1 MEVLVAEDDRV
12 SRRVLEK
19 YLVKWGYD
27 VVCAEDGHS
36 AWDALNDQ
44 AYQMVVL
51 DWMMPGLSGIDIC
64 RKIRQSPKINHLYI
78 LLLSGRT
85 EKRDMIA
92 GLEAGADD
100 YVIKPF
106 DPLELNSRLK
116 VGRRLVDSGLLLK
129 QKNRELEEY
138 ALKMEALAE
147 ERASMLVHADRL
159 ASLGILT
166 AGVAHEIN
174 NPSTFI
180 SGNVQTLER
189 CWPTIE
195 KALTKEIQA
204 KSEGQKKIRIILD
217 EFPNMLNGIRS
228 GVKRIAK
235 IVNGLK
241 TFSRTDKN
249 VMEPLDVND
258 CIEQALLLCSN
269 RLKCSTK
276 LIKKMD
282 SNLPEIF
289 GDIQKLEQVL
299 VNLFVNAADA
309 MDECVTID
317 QGILTITSKVE
328 SSWVVIEVQDN
339 GPGIP
344 EDKLTSIWQPFF
356 TTKDVGKGTGLGLAI
371 SQGIIHDHEGEITVG
386 NRAEGGVRFII
397 KLPIRNR

>member
-1 MEVLVAEDDRV
+1 MKVLVAEDDRV

-19 YLVKWGYD
+19 FLIKWGYE
-27 VVCAEDGHS
+27 VVCCKDGFS
-36 AWDALNDQ
+36 AWETLSDQ
-44 AYQMVVL
+44 DFHMVVL
-51 DWMMPGLSGIDIC
+51 DWMMPGLSGVEIC
-64 RKIRQSPKINHLYI
+64 RKIRHSKKLNNLYI

-85 EKRDMIA
+85 QKRDMIA

-116 VGRRLVDSGLLLK
+116 VGRRLVESGQLLK
-129 QKNRELEEY
+129 EKNRELEKY
-138 ALKMEALAE
+138 ASEMEALAE

-195 KALTKEIQA
+195 KALQKEMA
-204 KSEGQKKIRIILD
+204 LGGRGQKKIQIIID
-217 EFPNMLNGIRS
+217 EFPNMLNGIRN

-241 TFSRTDKN
+241 TFSRMDKN
-249 VMEPLDVND
+249 VMETVDVNE

-269 RLKCSTK
+269 RLKHRIVVEQY
-276 LIKKMD
+276 LQGE
-282 SNLPEIF
+282 LPTTA

-309 MDECVTID
+309 MDECVLLN
-317 QGILTITSKVE
+317 QGILTIVTKVE
-328 SSWVVIEVQDN
+328 SSWIIIEVKDN

-344 EDKLTSIWQPFF
+344 EDKMARIWQPFF

-371 SQGIIHDHEGEITVG
+371 SQGIIHDH
-386 NRAEGGVRFII
+386 GGKISVSKRDNGGTKFTI
-397 KLPIRNR
+397 KLPTREG